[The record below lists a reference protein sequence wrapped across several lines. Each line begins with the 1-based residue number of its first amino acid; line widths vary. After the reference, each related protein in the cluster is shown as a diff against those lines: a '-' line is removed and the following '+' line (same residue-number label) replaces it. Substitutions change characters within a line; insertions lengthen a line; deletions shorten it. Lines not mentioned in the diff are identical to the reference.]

1 LKSVD
6 RFVFNRYSTH
16 FAAMLFKS
24 RVYFFLLLPLLLSCL
39 DNEALRGKIV
49 VKLTDAPVDVSTIRK
64 VNIAIRRVEVLPK
77 GSQQWSTVQSFEEPK
92 TVDLLD
98 YTQGKVYD
106 LTEQFMPPGDFE
118 GIRLELNIAN
128 VSNGLIVFP
137 QSNIQF
143 TDGSLVTLIVDGPNN
158 YVTALGEF
166 SILTSQ
172 TTFLTLD
179 FDMRKSIVL
188 AGNEYKLRP
197 SMRMVETGAT
207 GGIEGQFR
215 DFSTYNK
222 VIVFAYKSGTF
233 NNSET
238 EPAVSFAGAVSSA
251 RVRNSTSGLFYIPFL
266 PEGSYELQFAFL
278 NDNGELIE
286 MLGRRPNVTVT
297 RGDDVFISTAAN
309 ELQ

>member
-1 LKSVD
+1 MD
-6 RFVFNRYSTH
+6 RFVLANYCSN
-16 FAAMLFKS
+16 FAATRLFKGC
-24 RVYFFLLLPLLLSCL
+24 VYFSLLLPLLLSCL
-39 DNEALRGKIV
+39 DNEALRGKIT
-49 VKLTDAPVDVSTIRK
+49 VKLTDAPIDVSTIRK
-64 VNIAIRRVEVLPK
+64 VNIAIRSVEVLSK
-77 GSQQWSTVQSFEEPK
+77 GSQQWTTVKSFEEPK

-98 YTQGKVYD
+98 YAQGKVYD

-128 VSNGLIVFP
+128 ISNGLIVFP

-143 TDGSLVTLIVDGPNN
+143 ANGSLETLIVDGNSN
-158 YVTALGEF
+158 YVTAMGDF

-188 AGNEYKLRP
+188 TGNEYKLRP
-197 SMRMVETGAT
+197 SMRVVETGTT

-215 DFSTYNK
+215 DFSSYNK
-222 VIVFAYKSGTF
+222 VVVFAYRSGTF
-233 NNSET
+233 NDSET
-238 EPAVSFAGAVSSA
+238 EPLVSFAGAVSSA
-251 RVRNSTSGLFYIPFL
+251 RVRNGTSGLFYIPFL

-278 NDNGELIE
+278 NENGEFVE
-286 MLGRRPNVTVT
+286 MLGKRPNVMVK
-297 RGDDVFISTAAN
+297 RREDIFISTAAN